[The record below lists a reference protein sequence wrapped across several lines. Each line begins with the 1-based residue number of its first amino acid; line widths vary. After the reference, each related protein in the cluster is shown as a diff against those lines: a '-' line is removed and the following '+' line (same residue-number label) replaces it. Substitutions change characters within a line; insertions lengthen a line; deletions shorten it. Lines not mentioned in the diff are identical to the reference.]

1 MCSEMRLRGPDR
13 LFVALSLPLPLS
25 LHLTGPM
32 GEAAVASHVLL
43 LTNDQVAATVLMNY
57 AGRKGSNSTLS
68 YVNLTLRQREESCS
82 GGGELVPSI
91 TRRECV
97 WKARPGSRSTDIL
110 LKERTPEQI
119 LNVFVPLFI
128 TACRS

>member
-1 MCSEMRLRGPDR
+1 MRLRGPDR

-82 GGGELVPSI
+82 GGGSWYPASRDVNVCG
-91 TRRECV
+91 RR
-97 WKARPGSRSTDIL
+97 GQGHGL
-110 LKERTPEQI
+110 LTY
-119 LNVFVPLFI
+119 F
-128 TACRS
+128 